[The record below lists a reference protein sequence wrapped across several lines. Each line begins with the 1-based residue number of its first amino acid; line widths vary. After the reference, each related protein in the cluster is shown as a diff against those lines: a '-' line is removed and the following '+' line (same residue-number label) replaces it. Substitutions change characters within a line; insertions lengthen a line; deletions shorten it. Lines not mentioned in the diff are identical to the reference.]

1 MFPYL
6 GMLVKGA
13 PRSDLVRVAPQFI
26 LLNLIRLNRGS
37 LDEIDPLA
45 RQSRK
50 RRPARGI
57 FQAGSRIQNFFC
69 QPNARLQIRTSLLT
83 PPSGRVQS
91 ESRS

>member
-1 MFPYL
+1 
-6 GMLVKGA
+6 MLVKGA

-50 RRPARGI
+50 RRP
-57 FQAGSRIQNFFC
+57 GSGHF
-69 QPNARLQIRTSLLT
+69 
-83 PPSGRVQS
+83 SGWI
-91 ESRS
+91 